1 MGAPVACANRL
12 FERAGAAAS
21 GRGRYNSPLCQR
33 FRRSHRMFESLT
45 QRLSGTIER
54 LRGRGR
60 LTEENIREATREVR
74 IALLE
79 ADVALPVVQ
88 ALIEKIKVR
97 AVGQEVLKSLTPGQ
111 ALIKVVRDELTAVM
125 GAQASDLNLN
135 VPAPAIILMAGLQ
148 GAGKTTTVGKLAKH
162 LKEKRKKKVMVVS
175 ADVYRPAAIEQLKT
189 LAEQVGVLFFPSAA
203 EQKPVD
209 IVRAAIDDA
218 RKSFA
223 DVLIVDTAG
232 RLAIDEAMMA
242 EIKALHAAV
251 NPAETL
257 FVVDSMTGQDAA
269 NTAKAFGEALPLT
282 GVVLTKTDGDARGGA
297 ALSVRYVTGKPIKFT
312 GTGEKVDGLDVF
324 HPERV
329 ASRILDMGDV
339 LSLVE
344 QVEQQVDKDKAQK
357 LAEKVAK
364 GKKFDLNDM
373 RDQLEQMQN
382 MGGIG
387 GLMDKL
393 PGLGQVPEHLKQQ
406 VSQSKEVPR
415 MIAIINSMTKKERR
429 NPGLLNGSRRA
440 RIARGSGTQPADV
453 NKLMKQYMQMEK
465 MMGKLAGGGMKGML
479 RNMKGMLGGMGGK
492 GGLPFR

>member
-1 MGAPVACANRL
+1 
-12 FERAGAAAS
+12 
-21 GRGRYNSPLCQR
+21 
-33 FRRSHRMFESLT
+33 MFESLS

-60 LTEENIREATREVR
+60 LTEENIRESLREVR

-88 ALIEKIKVR
+88 ALIERIKTR

-111 ALIKVVRDELTAVM
+111 ALIKIVRDEMSAVM

-135 VPAPAIILMAGLQ
+135 VPAPAVILMAGLQ

-175 ADVYRPAAIEQLKT
+175 ADVYRPAAIEQLRQ
-189 LAEQVGVLFFPSAA
+189 LAEQVDVTFFASDAS
-203 EQKPVD
+203 QKPEA

-218 RKSFA
+218 RKSYV

-251 NPAETL
+251 NPVETL

-269 NTAKAFGEALPLT
+269 VTAKAFSEALPLT

-297 ALSVRYVTGKPIKFT
+297 ALSVRYITGRPIKFM
-312 GTGEKVDGLDVF
+312 GTGEKPDGLDVF
-324 HPERV
+324 HPDRI

-344 QVEQQVDKDKAQK
+344 QVEAQVDKDKAQK
-357 LAEKVAK
+357 LAEKVVK

-382 MGGIG
+382 MGGLH

-393 PGLGQVPEHLKQQ
+393 PGMGQVPDHLKQQ
-406 VSQSKEVPR
+406 ITGKEVPR

-429 NPGLLNGSRRA
+429 NPTLLNGSRRA
-440 RIARGSGTQPADV
+440 RIAKGAGLTPADV
-453 NKLMKQYMQMEK
+453 NKVMKQYQQMEK
-465 MMGKLAGGGMKGML
+465 MMSKLAGGGMKGLM
-479 RNMKGMLGGMGGK
+479 RGMKGMMGGRGGM
-492 GGLPFR
+492 PFR